1 MHLADAFIQ
10 NNFTFKECL
19 LFYQFVD
26 LLEIKPMTLAL
37 LALYCLS
44 YERLYNIRPVFVSC
58 VVLLNHTSLVVY
70 AFTQLSFFI

>member
-10 NNFTFKECL
+10 NNFTYKECL
-19 LFYQFVD
+19 PFYQLVD

-44 YERLYNIRPVFVSC
+44 YMNAYTILGQCLFH
-58 VVLLNHTSLVVY
+58 VLFY
-70 AFTQLSFFI
+70 